1 MLALSVAMCIST
13 VTYTAYAAPPQA
25 ITLQGT
31 ILTPS
36 GLPLET
42 ASVGF
47 TVEIRSPGAENCL
60 LYRETHTLNMT
71 NSGGAF
77 SLPIGTGV
85 RAGGGFQETSTL
97 SAVFDND
104 SADITGLTCQTG
116 SNYDPASGDTRKVS
130 ITFDDGTGPQN
141 LNQTLSVQSVPFA
154 LHAQSTNTLGPYG
167 ALDFLVLN
175 PLSGLTQTN
184 LDLVF
189 ASNANVTE
197 LLALINGTST
207 LFAKSAGAQT
217 FSGAVTLSSPGTA
230 LSVTNNTFIG
240 GTTTI
245 GGVTSITNTTASTS
259 STTGALTINGGI
271 GVAEN
276 LNAGGAVNAAT
287 TLSAGTSL
295 MTPIIYGSSAASG
308 TLTLQSTSNTTKGNI
323 LMNPDGGNVGVGTAA
338 PGDLLHV
345 SKNQNA
351 NTNMA
356 IENSNAGNTASAS
369 ISLHNDLGSIGS
381 LRAGSSTFALPQYAS
396 RLWLGA
402 STNSSGVDIGAVSGT
417 GDVRF
422 YTGGALTTNERLRI
436 TSTGNVGIGTTSPT
450 DNLHVFTNN
459 TQTTPQLF
467 IEQDGTGDAAIELGI
482 VGDSYILGVD
492 NSDSDKF
499 KISYNGTQGSGVLGT
514 NDRFVINSSGNIGI
528 GTGSPNAKLDVND
541 GGGGIG
547 YVLSMES
554 NGSLITFG
562 DALST
567 FGRFQYSSPAG
578 ATAAPTPFVL
588 FDSGA
593 GGGPSSSGSFFRI
606 NPNAVPNDAYVFE
619 VQEAGTPI
627 ISVPGNGNV
636 GIGTTSPTDK
646 LDVIGGARVSGDFNV
661 DMGTLYVDST
671 NNRIGI
677 NTIPSAK
684 LSIQAAGNTSTTE
697 SLSVLNSLANP
708 MFLVRDD
715 GNVGIGVTGPTSK
728 LQVAG
733 DITPDTTASKNLGS
747 GSLRWNNIYLSN
759 APDVSSDAR
768 LKKDVQTS
776 DLGLDFIN
784 SLRPVSWTWKDQ
796 SQGTTQH
803 YGVIAQEAESAIAK
817 AKGKDSSNVIV
828 THNEETDSYSVRY
841 TELIS
846 PLIKA
851 IQELYNDLLGV
862 KAVNDTQDR
871 EIASKADKTEV
882 DQLKAD
888 NVAKDKKIKEL
899 EQRLEQIE
907 KSLKSK

>member
-450 DNLHVFTNN
+450 D
-459 TQTTPQLF
+459 
-467 IEQDGTGDAAIELGI
+467 
-482 VGDSYILGVD
+482 
-492 NSDSDKF
+492 
-499 KISYNGTQGSGVLGT
+499 
-514 NDRFVINSSGNIGI
+514 
-528 GTGSPNAKLDVND
+528 
-541 GGGGIG
+541 
-547 YVLSMES
+547 
-554 NGSLITFG
+554 
-562 DALST
+562 
-567 FGRFQYSSPAG
+567 
-578 ATAAPTPFVL
+578 
-588 FDSGA
+588 
-593 GGGPSSSGSFFRI
+593 
-606 NPNAVPNDAYVFE
+606 
-619 VQEAGTPI
+619 
-627 ISVPGNGNV
+627 
-636 GIGTTSPTDK
+636 K
-646 LDVIGGARVSGDFNV
+646 LDVIGGARVSGNFNV

>member
-1 MLALSVAMCIST
+1 MIPDRHSERSAFRPRLMLALSVAMCIST

-636 GIGTTSPTDK
+636 GIG
-646 LDVIGGARVSGDFNV
+646 
-661 DMGTLYVDST
+661 
-671 NNRIGI
+671 
-677 NTIPSAK
+677 
-684 LSIQAAGNTSTTE
+684 
-697 SLSVLNSLANP
+697 
-708 MFLVRDD
+708 
-715 GNVGIGVTGPTSK
+715 VTGPTSK

>member
-1 MLALSVAMCIST
+1 MIPDRHSERSAFRPRLMLALSVAMCIST

-230 LSVTNNTFIG
+230 LSVTNNAFIG

-351 NTNMA
+351 NTNMR

-636 GIGTTSPTDK
+636 GIG
-646 LDVIGGARVSGDFNV
+646 
-661 DMGTLYVDST
+661 
-671 NNRIGI
+671 
-677 NTIPSAK
+677 
-684 LSIQAAGNTSTTE
+684 
-697 SLSVLNSLANP
+697 
-708 MFLVRDD
+708 
-715 GNVGIGVTGPTSK
+715 VTGPTSK